1 MRGYLKTLAI
11 AAVLAGS
18 ASSQASAIVAVGP
31 FSDGFFN
38 DPSASPPGVNFQ
50 TFTGGTM
57 MGPWNVVGSID
68 LIGTYWNGPP
78 VGGNSVDLNGDSQ
91 GGITQTF
98 FLNPGSYVVGF
109 YLSGNPDGAP
119 STKTVDVSITGAPD
133 PIYQFT
139 TALDGNHNLTYTF
152 ETLNFSTLGGPVTL
166 SFLSQD
172 TGDFGAVVG
181 GVTIS
186 NAVPEPS
193 TWAMMILGFMG
204 VGFMAYRRKNTSAFR
219 LA

>member
-1 MRGYLKTLAI
+1 MRGYLKTLAM
-11 AAVLAGS
+11 AAVLAAT
-18 ASSQASAIVAVGP
+18 ASSQASAIVVIGP

-38 DPSASPPGVNFQ
+38 EPSASGNFQ

-57 MGPWNVVGSID
+57 GPWNVIGSVD

-98 FLNPGSYVVGF
+98 TVAPGSYVLGF
-109 YLSGNPDGAP
+109 YLSGNPDGSPNTKSVDASVGP
-119 STKTVDVSITGAPD
+119 SD

-152 ETLNFSTLGGPVTL
+152 ETLDFSTTGGPVTL

-172 TGDFGAVVG
+172 AGPYGAVVG

-186 NAVPEPS
+186 AAVPESS
-193 TWAMMILGFMG
+193 TWAMMILGFFG
-204 VGFMAYRRKNTSAFR
+204 LGFLAYRRKNDVPRFA
-219 LA
+219 

>member
-1 MRGYLKTLAI
+1 MRGLKTLAM
-11 AAVLAGS
+11 AAVLAAT
-18 ASSQASAIVAVGP
+18 ASSQASAIVAAIGP

-50 TFTGGTM
+50 TFTGVP
-57 MGPWNVVGSID
+57 MGPWNVVGSVD

-78 VGGNSVDLNGDSQ
+78 VGGNSVDLNGDLQ

-98 FLNPGSYVVGF
+98 TINPGSYVLGF

-119 STKTVDVSITGAPD
+119 NTKSVDVSVGPSD

-152 ETLNFSTLGGPVTL
+152 ETLDFSTTGGPLTL

-172 TGDFGAVVG
+172 AGPYGAVVG

-186 NAVPEPS
+186 EAVPESS
-193 TWAMMILGFMG
+193 TWAMMIFGFFGLGFL
-204 VGFMAYRRKNTSAFR
+204 AYRRKNGAPRF
-219 LA
+219 A

>member
-1 MRGYLKTLAI
+1 MRGYLEILAI
-11 AAVLAGS
+11 AAVLA
-18 ASSQASAIVAVGP
+18 ATESSQASATVIGP

-38 DPSASPPGVNFQ
+38 DPSASPPGVNYQ

-57 MGPWNVVGSID
+57 GVWNVVGSVD

-78 VGGNSVDLNGDSQ
+78 VGGNSVDINGDSQ

-98 FLNPGSYVVGF
+98 TIAAGSYVLGF

-119 STKTVDVSITGAPD
+119 DTKSVDVSVGPSD

-139 TALDGNHNLTYTF
+139 TTLDGNHNLTYTF
-152 ETLNFSTLGGPVTL
+152 ETLDFSTTGGPVTL

-172 TGDFGAVVG
+172 AGPYGAVVG

-186 NAVPEPS
+186 AAIPES
-193 TWAMMILGFMG
+193 CTWAMMILGFFG
-204 VGFMAYRRKNTSAFR
+204 LGFLAYRRKSDVPRFA
-219 LA
+219 

>member
-1 MRGYLKTLAI
+1 MQGYLKTLAI

-18 ASSQASAIVAVGP
+18 ASSQASAILA
-31 FSDGFFN
+31 DGFFN
-38 DPSASPPGVNFQ
+38 DPSAIPAGSFYQ
-50 TFTGGTM
+50 TFTGGT

-78 VGGNSVDLNGDSQ
+78 VGGNSVDLNGDSK

-98 FLNPGSYVVGF
+98 SLNPGSYVVGF

-133 PIYQFT
+133 PMYQFT
-139 TALDGNHNLTYTF
+139 TALDGNRNLTYTF
-152 ETLNFSTLGGPVTL
+152 ETLDFSTVGGPVTL

-172 TGDFGAVVG
+172 AGLYGAVVG

-186 NAVPEPS
+186 AVPEPS
-193 TWAMMILGFMG
+193 TWAMMMLGFAG
-204 VGFMAYRRKNTSAFR
+204 IGFMTYRRKNKTTFR